1 MVAPAAPT
9 ALNIAGRLV
18 GPGRP
23 CYVIAEAGVNHN
35 GSVEMALKLV
45 DAAAAAG
52 ADAVKFQSFIAE
64 EVVTRQAP
72 KAAYQRQST
81 DPGQSQLEMIK
92 ALELAPAAHRAV
104 LERCR
109 ARGVTFLSTPFDL
122 PSLELLLSLGVP
134 ALKVPSGE
142 ITNLPFL
149 ARVGAAGPP
158 VILSTG
164 MADLE
169 EVDAAV
175 RTLARAGCPGLALLQ
190 CVSNYPADP
199 ADVNLKAMATLAEAF
214 GLPVGYSDHTLGV
227 EVALAAVA
235 LGACVIEK
243 HFTLDRALPG
253 PDHQASATPEEL
265 AALVAGVRKV
275 EAALGHGRKEP
286 AASEADTRSVARRSL
301 VAAVDIPAG
310 AALAE
315 AMVAIRRPGTGIAPA
330 LLGGVLGRVARR
342 EIKAG
347 SLLSWGD
354 LA

>member
-1 MVAPAAPT
+1 MVATGMADT
-9 ALNIAGRLV
+9 LDIAGRLV

-35 GSVEMALKLV
+35 GSVELALELV
-45 DAAAAAG
+45 AAAAAAG
-52 ADAVKFQSFIAE
+52 ADAVKFQSFVAE
-64 EVVTRQAP
+64 EVVTPAAP
-72 KAAYQRQST
+72 KAAYQRQTT
-81 DPGQSQLEMIK
+81 DAGQSQLDMIK

-104 LERCR
+104 LERCH
-109 ARGVTFLSTPFDL
+109 ALGVTFLSTPFDL
-122 PSLELLLSLGVP
+122 PSLELLLALGVP

-142 ITNLPFL
+142 VTNLPFL
-149 ARVGAAGPP
+149 ARVGAAGLP

-169 EVDAAV
+169 EVDGAV
-175 RTLARAGCPGLALLQ
+175 RVLKGAGCPGLALLQ
-190 CVSNYPADP
+190 CVSSYPADS
-199 ADVNLKAMATLAEAF
+199 ADVNLRAMATLAQAF
-214 GLPVGYSDHTLGV
+214 GLPVGYFDHTLGI
-227 EVALAAVA
+227 EVPLAAVA
-235 LGACVIEK
+235 LGACVLEK

-265 AALVAGVRKV
+265 KALVAGVRKI

-286 AASEADTRSVARRSL
+286 AASEADTRDVARRSL
-301 VAAVDIPAG
+301 VAARDIPAG
-310 AALAE
+310 ATLSE
-315 AMVAIRRPGTGIAPA
+315 AMIAIRRPGTGIGPA

-347 SLLSWGD
+347 SLLAWGD